1 MRKGL
6 QSVLEMGAGMA
17 SGGPQ
22 RVRLPICGGTIRLTL
37 LFSQEVDES
46 KLEDSGEVGEGAAE
60 GEAKEG
66 DGSGLPAMELGGSKP
81 ASGRPSTA
89 GKEHISIQQ
98 TKHGR

>member
-1 MRKGL
+1 M
-6 QSVLEMGAGMA
+6 
-17 SGGPQ
+17 
-22 RVRLPICGGTIRLTL
+22 ID

-89 GKEHISIQQ
+89 GKKHISI
-98 TKHGR
+98 RRDPAP